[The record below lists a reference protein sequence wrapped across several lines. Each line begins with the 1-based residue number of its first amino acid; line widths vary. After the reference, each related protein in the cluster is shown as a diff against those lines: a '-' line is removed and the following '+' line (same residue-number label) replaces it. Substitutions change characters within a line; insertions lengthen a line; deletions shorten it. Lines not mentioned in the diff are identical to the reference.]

1 MKFGSYLIEH
11 SVPEWESKYIKYKK
25 LKKLIKTGEV
35 QYEKFYKK
43 DINELQVTVSQNS
56 PFSLLVQNS
65 ETTWEANFFVELDK
79 EVTEV
84 EKFYTEQ
91 FKIAAE
97 RLEKIKEQV
106 DLYERSKD
114 ERQNSKLKSIE
125 EINTA
130 NGEED
135 VKLMSKKFK
144 KLLSNV
150 KDKDGVELKPTQ
162 NLELFK
168 ESLKSETD
176 SLSNDVS
183 TEESNKI
190 IIKNVV
196 SSNNLQ
202 KTSDSYNRC
211 SIDSSQLIIDLNNSE
226 KKPFGIFHSIFPKK
240 TNVQKNLTKIKLSK
254 AKVIIKESILENYR
268 FLELLKNFKVLNST
282 ALIKIL
288 KKFDKGKA
296 ARQMKLKGM
305 ESDAIG
311 VNKFVSE
318 AKNFSE
324 LVEKDEI
331 FTIKNKDLNTLFLE
345 VENLFVHFTGKKR
358 GKAMKQLRIP
368 EEKSQ
373 YFVTWISGL
382 LIGLSI
388 PIIFQLFYSL
398 GYYDGH
404 IRYTMF
410 KNSWNTLIQIYMGLS
425 LPVFFLFIYSFTQV
439 IWSINRIN
447 YVFIFEFDPRDHL
460 SPIQF
465 NQIGAILMFLL
476 SYLAYCHLHLNWA
489 FLLNYTSI
497 CFGIIFSAFLLFL
510 INPLNFFY
518 KSSRYWLIISFWRIL
533 CSGYYHVEFRDFFLC
548 DLMSSMTYSFIS
560 VELLVCSFVNNFSNL
575 DESCEISTSY
585 LVPLATSI
593 PSWWRLLQCL
603 RRFKDEKKV
612 FPHLNNAFKYV
623 LSLNVIFFSFAAKL
637 NPNNRI
643 YWGVFAG
650 IAAIY
655 ANYWDLYFD
664 WGLCRI
670 GKKCVFLREKLVYP
684 AFTYYLAMIFNT
696 LLRFSWV
703 FLLSPNNWGLVNSQ
717 LLVFILAF
725 LELLR
730 RFNWTLFRM
739 ENEMTNNIGNYRA
752 VREVPLPY
760 KLKKVEVDDEEEDDF
775 SSQKGS
781 MNSRGSASI
790 LEKANSLSSESAVIN
805 SV

>member
-35 QYEKFYKK
+35 QNEKFYKK

-97 RLEKIKEQV
+97 RLEKVKEQV

-202 KTSDSYNRC
+202 KTSDSYNRR

-373 YFVTWISGL
+373 Y
-382 LIGLSI
+382 
-388 PIIFQLFYSL
+388 
-398 GYYDGH
+398 
-404 IRYTMF
+404 
-410 KNSWNTLIQIYMGLS
+410 
-425 LPVFFLFIYSFTQV
+425 
-439 IWSINRIN
+439 
-447 YVFIFEFDPRDHL
+447 
-460 SPIQF
+460 
-465 NQIGAILMFLL
+465 
-476 SYLAYCHLHLNWA
+476 
-489 FLLNYTSI
+489 
-497 CFGIIFSAFLLFL
+497 
-510 INPLNFFY
+510 
-518 KSSRYWLIISFWRIL
+518 
-533 CSGYYHVEFRDFFLC
+533 
-548 DLMSSMTYSFIS
+548 
-560 VELLVCSFVNNFSNL
+560 
-575 DESCEISTSY
+575 ESCEISTSY

-655 ANYWDLYFD
+655 ANYWN
-664 WGLCRI
+664 W
-670 GKKCVFLREKLVYP
+670 EK
-684 AFTYYLAMIFNT
+684 I
-696 LLRFSWV
+696 FSWV